1 MTLPAFAFERRRRQ
15 HGARSYAA
23 DASAQQQTHWPR
35 MLLSIDET
43 DGRTDGWAPDRY
55 ISPYAGG
62 QRQ

>member
-1 MTLPAFAFERRRRQ
+1 MTLPAFAFERRQ

-43 DGRTDGWAPDRY
+43 DGRTDGRTDGHPTVT
-55 ISPYAGG
+55 
-62 QRQ
+62 